1 MKERILFILL
11 VFLVISCK
19 KNDEYPE
26 NPDWLNDKIAQMD
39 TADYYFGTEIYLNE
53 WHGDFYY
60 WISIP
65 ISSCMMCEF
74 YTYQGD
80 KHVWTD
86 DNIIDFQKN
95 AIKRKV
101 VWRRDHL

>member
-1 MKERILFILL
+1 
-11 VFLVISCK
+11 
-19 KNDEYPE
+19 
-26 NPDWLNDKIAQMD
+26 
-39 TADYYFGTEIYLNE
+39 
-53 WHGDFYY
+53 
-60 WISIP
+60 
-65 ISSCMMCEF
+65 MMSEF

-101 VWRRDHL
+101 VWRRDRI